1 VVEGVLSTCKTL
13 SFNHH
18 QKPKN
23 NKTKTKQ
30 QHTNKAAEC
39 QPEDC
44 SAMNDKETAPYFK
57 NFKQELFYSLQYKIL
72 QKRIYYLPK
81 KKKKKKKNT
90 SRNVTTKNID
100 WDKSKSL
107 KLAKS
112 MKTEKA
118 SIEK

>member
-44 SAMNDKETAPYFK
+44 SAMNDKEKKLLLILRTSNKSCFI
-57 NFKQELFYSLQYKIL
+57 LFSTRFFRREYITCQ
-72 QKRIYYLPK
+72 RRRRRK
-81 KKKKKKKNT
+81 KKT
-90 SRNVTTKNID
+90 
-100 WDKSKSL
+100 L
-107 KLAKS
+107 HG
-112 MKTEKA
+112 M
-118 SIEK
+118 